1 MHAPTPPLQTHGTS
15 VFWPGCSK
23 KRWVADMELT
33 SQELDLL
40 YGLTRFES
48 IALRQGDYTKQP
60 EDGSYADAIYKLD
73 TKLTANFNKRN
84 QTVGS

>member
-1 MHAPTPPLQTHGTS
+1 
-15 VFWPGCSK
+15 
-23 KRWVADMELT
+23 MELT

-73 TKLTANFNKRN
+73 IKLTANFHKRN